1 MEDSIVHPAIANK
14 LPGRKW
20 PLNTIDQQHLEKA
33 IPVLTRTHHSIAFM
47 QSNTHEVHDELGARI
62 TEEIENLVR
71 IFSSFQL
78 VNQDQPLNLDQHLQ
92 II

>member
-20 PLNTIDQQHLEKA
+20 PLNTIDQQHLERA

-71 IFSSFQL
+71 IFSNFQL
-78 VNQDQPLNLDQHLQ
+78 VNPGQP
-92 II
+92 

>member
-1 MEDSIVHPAIANK
+1 MEDSIVHPAIASK

-71 IFSSFQL
+71 IFSSFL
-78 VNQDQPLNLDQHLQ
+78 P
-92 II
+92 